1 MLGQLRKK
9 HFERS
14 AFFNDVCLRQMMLAS
29 PMMTASPND
38 VWLRHMLLQTSH
50 HCERSEQH
58 HYAKRNFIW
67 RSQTS
72 LNSRVAIPSYEDK
85 DPRSEERG
93 SFIYAAGTT
102 SFDRRHNIIFHLYG
116 RKGTRLRQWNKCS
129 IDKYTT
135 FYVSVAL

>member
-1 MLGQLRKK
+1 MTVNHGVVGSSPTGGARKK

-38 VWLRHMLLQTSH
+38 VWLRHILLQTSH

-58 HYAKRNFIW
+58 HYAKHNFIW

-72 LNSRVAIPSYEDK
+72 LN
-85 DPRSEERG
+85 
-93 SFIYAAGTT
+93 
-102 SFDRRHNIIFHLYG
+102 LYC
-116 RKGTRLRQWNKCS
+116 LL
-129 IDKYTT
+129 
-135 FYVSVAL
+135 V